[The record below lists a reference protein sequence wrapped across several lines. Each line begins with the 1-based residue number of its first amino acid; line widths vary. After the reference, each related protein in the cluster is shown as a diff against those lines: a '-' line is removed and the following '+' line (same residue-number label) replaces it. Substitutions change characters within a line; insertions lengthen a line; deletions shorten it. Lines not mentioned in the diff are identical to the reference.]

1 MKTLHNFLRI
11 PIIAT
16 VLEYPS
22 SKTKSLNNTMV
33 RTRSERLFPIGKL
46 RMLKPRIPSE
56 SEQYPIV
63 LEYSWHNKVKRL
75 SMNIKAKASDWDSTQ
90 QSLKRSYGRDY
101 ALLNN
106 FLQQKK
112 DDTNHRMRQFS
123 LEHPRCMNL
132 TVIDQIL
139 HDEPCSRKDKG
150 YDFKEFIMSRI
161 KNEYE
166 RHRIGLSV
174 YKNAENAMSMFQRF
188 LSETRNGT
196 YRDNAIYL
204 GDISEEIVQSYIEWR
219 QRVRHNSEETINHS
233 LTPIIKGLE
242 YASDLGLIPKLTFS
256 NIKDLRIRIVPKF
269 EDHCEKTEKYLTD
282 EQLTSLI
289 RYSETCSQK
298 RRKEHINIFLF
309 SIYAC
314 GLRISDIATLR
325 WSDVDLGNTQFR
337 KRAVK
342 TREPINNP
350 LDDLVLQILSEWH
363 MRRHNSKY
371 VFGLIHDDVC
381 LDNDIERKKAI
392 SNADKCINQ
401 SLLKAGEQIGLPFSL
416 TTHVARHTFAVKA
429 LNQGLSMSVVSRLL
443 GHSSTAITE
452 KVYAKYLPSTL
463 QQEVGKL
470 TPSFYL
476 CMKNATSSS
485 E

>member
-1 MKTLHNFLRI
+1 
-11 PIIAT
+11 
-16 VLEYPS
+16 
-22 SKTKSLNNTMV
+22 MV
-33 RTRSERLFPIGKL
+33 RTRSERLYPKGKL
-46 RMLKPRIPSE
+46 RMLKPRTPSE

-75 SMNIKAKASDWDSTQ
+75 SMNIKAKTSDWDSTQ

-101 ALLNN
+101 ARQNN
-106 FLQQKK
+106 FLQQKI

-166 RHRIGLSV
+166 RHQIGFSV
-174 YKNAENAMSMFQRF
+174 YQNAENAMNMFKRF
-188 LSETRNGT
+188 LSETNNGT
-196 YRDNAIYL
+196 YRNDAIYL

-219 QRVRHNSEETINHS
+219 RSVRHNSEETINHS

-242 YASDLGLIPKLTFS
+242 YASDLGMIPKPTYS
-256 NIKDLRIRIVPKF
+256 KIKDVRIRIVPKLE
-269 EDHCEKTEKYLTD
+269 EDYCEKAEKYLTD
-282 EQLTSLI
+282 DQLTSLI

-325 WSDVDLGNTQFR
+325 WSDVDLGNKQIR
-337 KRAVK
+337 KRTVK
-342 TREPINNP
+342 TRTPIDIPLNNFA
-350 LDDLVLQILSEWH
+350 LQILSEWH
-363 MRRHNSKY
+363 KRRHNSKY
-371 VFGLIHDDVC
+371 VFDLIHDDVC

-416 TTHVARHTFAVKA
+416 TMHVARHTFAMKA
-429 LNQGLSMSVVSRLL
+429 LNNKDESKKISIDVISSLL

-452 KVYAKYLPSTL
+452 QVYAKYLSPSL
-463 QQEVGKL
+463 HEEVEKL
-470 TPSFYL
+470 TPYFDL
-476 CMKNATSSS
+476 CMENATSSS

>member
-1 MKTLHNFLRI
+1 
-11 PIIAT
+11 
-16 VLEYPS
+16 
-22 SKTKSLNNTMV
+22 
-33 RTRSERLFPIGKL
+33 
-46 RMLKPRIPSE
+46 MLKPRIPSE

-75 SMNIKAKASDWDSTQ
+75 SMNIKAKTSDWDSTH

-101 ALLNN
+101 VRQNN
-106 FLQQKK
+106 FLQQKI

-123 LEHPRCMNL
+123 LEHPHCMNL
-132 TVIDQIL
+132 TVIDRIL

-166 RHRIGLSV
+166 RNRIGLSV
-174 YKNAENAMSMFQRF
+174 YQNAENAMNMFKRF
-188 LSETRNGT
+188 LSETNNGT
-196 YRDNAIYL
+196 YRNDAIYL

-219 QRVRHNSEETINHS
+219 QRVRRNSEETINHS

-242 YASDLGLIPKLTFS
+242 YASDLGLIPKTTFS
-256 NIKDLRIRIVPKF
+256 KIKDLRIRIVPKF
-269 EDHCEKTEKYLTD
+269 EEDCEKTERYLTE
-282 EQLTSLI
+282 EQLTSLK
-289 RYSETCSQK
+289 RYSETCSHK

-309 SIYAC
+309 SIAC

-325 WSDVDLGNTQFR
+325 WSDVDLGNKQFR
-337 KRAVK
+337 KRIVK
-342 TREPINNP
+342 TRKPIINP
-350 LDDLVLQILSEWH
+350 LDDDALQILSEWQKK
-363 MRRHNSKY
+363 RPNSKY
-371 VFGLIHDDVC
+371 VFDLVQDDLC

-392 SNADKCINQ
+392 SKADKCINQ

-416 TTHVARHTFAVKA
+416 TTHVARYTFAMDA
-429 LNQGLSMSVVSRLL
+429 LNNKKISINIISRLL

-463 QQEVGKL
+463 QQEVEKL
-470 TPSFYL
+470 TPSFDL
-476 CMKNATSSS
+476 CIKNATSSS

>member
-1 MKTLHNFLRI
+1 MH
-11 PIIAT
+11 
-16 VLEYPS
+16 
-22 SKTKSLNNTMV
+22 
-33 RTRSERLFPIGKL
+33 
-46 RMLKPRIPSE
+46 
-56 SEQYPIV
+56 
-63 LEYSWHNKVKRL
+63 
-75 SMNIKAKASDWDSTQ
+75 
-90 QSLKRSYGRDY
+90 RD
-101 ALLNN
+101 ARPA
-106 FLQQKK
+106 Q
-112 DDTNHRMRQFS
+112 
-123 LEHPRCMNL
+123 
-132 TVIDQIL
+132 
-139 HDEPCSRKDKG
+139 EPRKDKG

-174 YKNAENAMSMFQRF
+174 YQNAENAMNMFQRF

-219 QRVRHNSEETINHS
+219 QRVRCNSEETINHS

-242 YASDLGLIPKLTFS
+242 YASDLGLIPKTTFS
-256 NIKDLRIRIVPKF
+256 KIKDLRIRIVPKF

-325 WSDVDLGNTQFR
+325 WSDVDFGKKQVK
-337 KRAVK
+337 KRTIK
-342 TREPINNP
+342 TRKSIVIP
-350 LDDLVLQILSEWH
+350 LNDFALQILSEWH
-363 MRRHNSKY
+363 IRRSSSKF
-371 VFGLIHDDVC
+371 VFDLIHDDVC

-401 SLLKAGEQIGLPFSL
+401 SLLKAGEHIRLPFSL
-416 TTHVARHTFAVKA
+416 TMHVSRHTFTMKA
-429 LNQGLSMSVVSRLL
+429 MNNKDESKKISIDVISRML
-443 GHSSTAITE
+443 HT
-452 KVYAKYLPSTL
+452 
-463 QQEVGKL
+463 
-470 TPSFYL
+470 
-476 CMKNATSSS
+476 
-485 E
+485 

>member
-1 MKTLHNFLRI
+1 
-11 PIIAT
+11 
-16 VLEYPS
+16 
-22 SKTKSLNNTMV
+22 MV
-33 RTRSERLFPIGKL
+33 RTRSERLFPKGKL
-46 RMLKPRIPSE
+46 RMLKPKIPSE

-101 ALLNN
+101 ARLNN

-166 RHRIGLSV
+166 RHQIGFSV
-174 YKNAENAMSMFQRF
+174 YQNAENAMNMFKRF
-188 LSETRNGT
+188 LSETNNGT
-196 YRDNAIYL
+196 YRNDAIYL

-219 QRVRHNSEETINHS
+219 RSVRHNSEETINHS

-242 YASDLGLIPKLTFS
+242 YASDLGMIPKPTYS
-256 NIKDLRIRIVPKF
+256 KIKDVRIRIVPKLE
-269 EDHCEKTEKYLTD
+269 EDYCEKAEKYLTD
-282 EQLTSLI
+282 DQLTSLK

-309 SIYAC
+309 SIAC

-325 WSDVDLGNTQFR
+325 WSDVDLGNKQFR
-337 KRAVK
+337 KRIVK
-342 TREPINNP
+342 TRKPIINP
-350 LDDLVLQILSEWH
+350 LDDDALQILSEWQKK
-363 MRRHNSKY
+363 RPNSKY
-371 VFGLIHDDVC
+371 VFDLVQDDLC

-392 SNADKCINQ
+392 SKADKCINQ

-416 TTHVARHTFAVKA
+416 TMHVSRHTFAMKA
-429 LNQGLSMSVVSRLL
+429 MNNKDESKKISIDVISRLL

-463 QQEVGKL
+463 QQEVEKL
-470 TPSFYL
+470 TPSFDL